1 MKQAKGQ
8 ELQEI
13 KGQKVPGL
21 SPEDE
26 EILAELLLQVIN
38 FQKGSFLKYVLHFI
52 SQFLS

>member
-26 EILAELLLQVIN
+26 EILAKLLLQVVN
-38 FQKGSFLKYVLHFI
+38 FQKGSFSKGNVHFI
-52 SQFLS
+52 T